1 MFLHFIDS
9 LFTLVQKSQSDDTSD
24 VTSHHSRIAIVF
36 TLNVYIRNKA
46 ALGCFVD
53 SSFVHVLY
61 PADTSGSTF
70 NH

>member
-24 VTSHHSRIAIVF
+24 VMSHHSRIVSDY

-53 SSFVHVLY
+53 
-61 PADTSGSTF
+61 
-70 NH
+70 